1 MNRQIF
7 ETYVETQLAP
17 TLEKGDNSTQ
27 KINHRAA
34 LFRISCDGESRKPG
48 GGMTTF
54 HIEIIKPSHYD
65 RGGYV
70 IQWWKAWIPSNSM
83 ACLYAIA
90 QDCAARQVLGEDVA
104 IEVNAFDEMNIT
116 IPVDR
121 IATRIAQPGHSGIVC
136 LVGVQTNQYPRAMA
150 LARKLRAKGAAVAI
164 GGFHVSGC
172 MAMLKELTPELREAL
187 DLGIILF
194 AGEAEEHFETFLQDV
209 HRGTTKP
216 VYDHM
221 HDLPNL
227 QGHIIPYLPRELVQ
241 RYDGILSSFDAGR
254 GCPFQCSFCTI
265 INVQGRKSRWRDADD
280 IERIV
285 RTNAAQGISR
295 FFVTDD
301 NFARNR
307 NWEPI
312 FDRMIELREV
322 HGFELHFLI
331 QVDTLAHKIPNF
343 IEKAARA
350 GCKYAFI
357 GLESINP
364 DNLVHMKKNQNRITE
379 YRKMFQA
386 WKEAGVVTYAG
397 FIMGL
402 PGDTPQTIRRD
413 IEIIQRELPVDVL
426 EFTMLTPLPGSEDH
440 QKLHEKGIWM
450 DPDLNKYDL
459 ETVTVE
465 HPRMSREEWQRT
477 YQEMWSWY
485 YTDEHVERLMLRNM
499 AYGIK
504 PIRIWRSVLQVYGAA
519 NFEDVHPQQCGYFR
533 RKDRTQ
539 RRPELPRV
547 PAAIFYPQHAWRTLA
562 KYARYGRYAL
572 KTLRMRSRVE
582 RAPSSKTYSDLAI
595 TPVVD
600 AEGEALEMFELNQ
613 SSRTAVEKARRQAE
627 RHKAVEA
634 KGEPAVSRTA

>member
-1 MNRQIF
+1 
-7 ETYVETQLAP
+7 
-17 TLEKGDNSTQ
+17 
-27 KINHRAA
+27 
-34 LFRISCDGESRKPG
+34 
-48 GGMTTF
+48 MTTF

-65 RGGYV
+65 RDGYV

-90 QDCAARQVLGEDVA
+90 QDCATRRVLGKDVA
-104 IEVNAFDEMNIT
+104 IEINAFDEMNIT

-121 IATRIAQPGHSGIVC
+121 IAARITQPGHGGIVC
-136 LVGVQTNQYPRAMA
+136 LVGVQTNQYPRAMVI
-150 LARKLRAKGAAVAI
+150 ARKLRAKGVAVAI

-172 MAMLKELTPELREAL
+172 MSMLKELTPELREAL

-194 AGEAEEHFETFLQDV
+194 AGEAEEHFETFIQDV

-216 VYDHM
+216 VYDYM

-227 QGHIIPYLPRELVQ
+227 QGHTIPYLPRELVQ

-295 FFVTDD
+295 FFITDD

-322 HGFELHFLI
+322 HGFKLHFLI

-413 IEIIQRELPVDVL
+413 IEIIQRELPVDVI
-426 EFTMLTPLPGSEDH
+426 EFTLLTPLPGSEDH

-547 PAAIFYPQHAWRTLA
+547 PAAIFYPQHAWRMLA

-572 KTLRMRSRVE
+572 RTLRMRRRVE
-582 RAPSSKTYSDLAI
+582 RALASKTYSDFAI

-613 SSRTAVEKARRQAE
+613 SSRVVVEKARRQAE
-627 RHKAVEA
+627 RHKAVGP
-634 KGEPAVSRTA
+634 KGEPAVSHTA

>member
-1 MNRQIF
+1 MSKS
-7 ETYVETQLAP
+7 AA
-17 TLEKGDNSTQ
+17 GD
-27 KINHRAA
+27 
-34 LFRISCDGESRKPG
+34 
-48 GGMTTF
+48 MTVF

-65 RGGYV
+65 RDGYV

-83 ACLYAIA
+83 ACLYAIS
-90 QDCAARQVLGEDVA
+90 QDCASRQVLGEDVS
-104 IEVNAFDEMNIT
+104 IEVKAFDEMNIT
-116 IPVDR
+116 IPVDSIAER
-121 IATRIAQPGHSGIVC
+121 IQQPGHGGIVC
-136 LVGVQTNQYPRAMA
+136 LVGVQSNQYPRAMVI
-150 LARKLRAKGAAVAI
+150 ARKLRARGVAVAI

-172 MAMLKELTPELREAL
+172 ISMLKELTPELREAL
-187 DLGIILF
+187 DLGITLF
-194 AGEAEEHFETFLQDV
+194 AGEAEEHFETFLKDV
-209 HRGTTKP
+209 HGGSAKP
-216 VYDHM
+216 IYDYM

-227 QGHIIPYLPRELVQ
+227 QTQTIPYLPRNLVR
-241 RYDGILSSFDAGR
+241 RYDGVLSSFDAGR

-285 RTNAAQGISR
+285 RINAAQGISR

-312 FDRMIELREV
+312 FDRMIELREQ
-322 HGFELHFLI
+322 HGFKLHFLI

-364 DNLVHMKKNQNRITE
+364 DNLIHMKKNQNRITE

-413 IEIIQRELPVDVL
+413 IEIVQRELPVDIL

-440 QKLHEKGIWM
+440 QKLHERGIWM

-465 HPRMSREEWQRT
+465 HPRMSRDEWQRT
-477 YQEMWSWY
+477 YQDMWSWY
-485 YTDEHVERLMLRNM
+485 YTDEHIERLMRRNM

-504 PIRIWRSVLQVYGAA
+504 PIRVWRSVLQVYGAA

-539 RRPELPRV
+539 RRPELPRI
-547 PAAIFYPQHAWRTLA
+547 PALIFYPLHAWQTLL

-572 KTLRMRSRVE
+572 KTLRMRGRVE
-582 RAPSSKTYSDLAI
+582 RDPASRTYTDLAI

-600 AEGEALEMFELNQ
+600 AEGEALELFELNDA
-613 SSRTAVEKARRQAE
+613 SRAAVEKARRQAS
-627 RHKAVEA
+627 RHKT
-634 KGEPAVSRTA
+634 GGH

>member
-1 MNRQIF
+1 
-7 ETYVETQLAP
+7 
-17 TLEKGDNSTQ
+17 
-27 KINHRAA
+27 
-34 LFRISCDGESRKPG
+34 
-48 GGMTTF
+48 MTTF

-65 RGGYV
+65 RDGYV

-83 ACLYAIA
+83 ACLYAISH
-90 QDCAARQVLGEDVA
+90 DCAARQVLGEEVS
-104 IEVNAFDEMNIT
+104 IEINAFDEMNVT
-116 IPVDR
+116 IPVHR
-121 IATRIAQPGHSGIVC
+121 IAERIRQPGHGGLVC
-136 LVGVQTNQYPRAMA
+136 LVGVQSNQFPRAMA
-150 LARKLRAKGAAVAI
+150 IARKFRALGIAVAI

-172 MAMLKELTPELREAL
+172 MSMLKSLTPELQEAI
-187 DLGIILF
+187 DLGITLF
-194 AGEAEEHFETFLQDV
+194 AGEAEEHFESFLKDV
-209 HRGTTKP
+209 HEGKAKP
-216 VYDHM
+216 VYNYM

-227 QGHIIPYLPRELVQ
+227 QRQTIPYLPRDLVQ
-241 RYDGILSSFDAGR
+241 RYDGVLSSFDAGR

-285 RTNAAQGISR
+285 RANAAQGISR
-295 FFVTDD
+295 FFITDD

-312 FDRMIELREV
+312 FDRMIELREQ
-322 HGFELHFLI
+322 HGLKLHFLI
-331 QVDTLAHKIPNF
+331 QVDTLAHKIPHF

-364 DNLVHMKKNQNRITE
+364 DNLTHMKKNQNRITE

-402 PGDTPQTIRRD
+402 PGDTPRTIRRD
-413 IEIIQRELPVDVL
+413 LEIIQRELPVDVL

-440 QKLHEKGIWM
+440 QKLHQQGIWM

-477 YQEMWSWY
+477 YQDMWSWY
-485 YTDEHVERLMLRNM
+485 YTDEHVERLMRRNVS
-499 AYGIK
+499 YGIK

-547 PAAIFYPQHAWRTLA
+547 PALIFYPRHAAQTVL
-562 KYARYGRYAL
+562 KYARYGHYAL

-582 RAPSSKTYSDLAI
+582 RDPASKTYADFAI

-600 AEGEALEMFELNQ
+600 AEGEELEMFELND
-613 SSRTAVEKARRQAE
+613 SSRTAVEKARRQAR
-627 RHKAVEA
+627 RHEA
-634 KGEPAVSRTA
+634 GDPGHRSPIVIADRS